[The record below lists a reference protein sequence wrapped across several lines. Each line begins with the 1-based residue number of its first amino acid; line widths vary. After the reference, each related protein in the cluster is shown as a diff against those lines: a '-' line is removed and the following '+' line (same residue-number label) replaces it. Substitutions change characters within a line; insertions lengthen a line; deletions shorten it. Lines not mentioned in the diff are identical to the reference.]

1 LILGF
6 NWGMMA
12 LTIMIKFQNNAL
24 KQLFSELRFSP
35 RVQKLK
41 QLAASEELL
50 AIASPDQVYP
60 FEFICFRITE
70 YRLRTISTEKL
81 IDGEQLIGDLRIF
94 IKSLSRELNLAA
106 SEQAEKV
113 YSIDELCERLSVSSK
128 TIQRWRK
135 KGLTGRIFLFE
146 DGRKRFGFSQSVVD
160 SFIKENDGIAAK
172 AKKFK
177 RMTVSEKSRIIK
189 RAEELVSDSLKSR
202 RKVIEIIASE
212 ISRSPETVRSVLL
225 EQEKTTPQKRI
236 FKKPSG
242 TISPREGAQIYKLRE
257 SGVSIKELMERFNRS
272 RGSIYRI
279 INKRN
284 VRLLKERK
292 IEFVDSDEFGGEGA
306 EEKILT
312 SFHPAISDT
321 GSGLLNREQEV
332 ELFRKYNYLKYC
344 ACQLR
349 AQIKPVNPLATRIKK
364 IEEYLADAE
373 NIKNRIIE
381 ANMPLVVSIANKH
394 AGTGANVADLVS
406 EGNLS
411 LMRAV
416 EKFDYTRG
424 YRFSTYG
431 SWAIAKDFARRI
443 PAETSR
449 LDKPTM
455 GDMSNIQKDMRT
467 ADLTAIAS
475 IEDAHRS
482 LEQLISDNLTERE
495 QYIIRN
501 HFGISASLSRKK
513 ATSLKQ
519 IGVDLGISKERVR
532 QIELVALQKLRHNLS
547 QEEFDLLTG

>member
-1 LILGF
+1 
-6 NWGMMA
+6 MT
-12 LTIMIKFQNNAL
+12 LTIMSQLQNKAL

-35 RVQKLK
+35 RAQKLK
-41 QLAASEELL
+41 QLAAAEELL
-50 AIASPDQVYP
+50 NIACSDQVYP

-70 YRLRTISTEKL
+70 YRLRTISDEKL
-81 IDGEQLIGDLRIF
+81 IDGGQLIGDLRIF
-94 IKSLSRELNLAA
+94 VNSLSRALNLAA
-106 SEQAEKV
+106 ADQAEKV
-113 YSIDELCERLSVSSK
+113 YSIDELSERLSVSCK
-128 TIQRWRK
+128 TIQRWRG

-146 DGRKRFGFSQSVVD
+146 DGRKRLGFLQSAVD
-160 SFIKENDGIAAK
+160 SFMAENNGIADRAE
-172 AKKFK
+172 KFS
-177 RMTVSEKSRIIK
+177 RLRVSEKVQIIK
-189 RAEELVSDSLKSR
+189 RAEELAAGAHISR
-202 RKVIEIIASE
+202 RKIIEIISGE
-212 ISRSPETVRSVLL
+212 FSRSLETIRTLL
-225 EQEKTTPQKRI
+225 VEYEKKLPQKHI
-236 FKKPSG
+236 FKRPSG
-242 TISPREGAQIYKLRE
+242 VISPREGAQIYKLRHG
-257 SGVSIKELMERFNRS
+257 GVSIKELAERFNRT

-284 VRLLKERK
+284 VRALKERK
-292 IEFVDSDEFGGEGA
+292 IEFVDSDEFLAPDA
-306 EEKILT
+306 EQKILG
-312 SFHPAISDT
+312 SFRPAASDT
-321 GSGLLNREQEV
+321 DSGLLNRQQEI

-344 ACQLR
+344 ACLLR
-349 AQIKPVNPLATRIKK
+349 AQIKPANPLATRIKK
-364 IEEYLADAE
+364 IEEYLACAE
-373 NIKNRIIE
+373 TIKNRIIE
-381 ANMPLVVSIANKH
+381 ANMRLVVSIANKH
-394 AGTGANVADLVS
+394 AGTGANIADLIS

-449 LDKPTM
+449 LDKPTT
-455 GDMSNIQKDMRT
+455 GDMSNIQKDMRN
-467 ADLTAIAS
+467 ADLAGIAS

-501 HFGISASLSRKK
+501 HFGIAASVARKK

-519 IGVDLGISKERVR
+519 IGIDLGISKERVR

>member
-1 LILGF
+1 
-6 NWGMMA
+6 M
-12 LTIMIKFQNNAL
+12 
-24 KQLFSELRFSP
+24 
-35 RVQKLK
+35 
-41 QLAASEELL
+41 
-50 AIASPDQVYP
+50 
-60 FEFICFRITE
+60 
-70 YRLRTISTEKL
+70 
-81 IDGEQLIGDLRIF
+81 
-94 IKSLSRELNLAA
+94 
-106 SEQAEKV
+106 
-113 YSIDELCERLSVSSK
+113 
-128 TIQRWRK
+128 
-135 KGLTGRIFLFE
+135 
-146 DGRKRFGFSQSVVD
+146 
-160 SFIKENDGIAAK
+160 
-172 AKKFK
+172 
-177 RMTVSEKSRIIK
+177 
-189 RAEELVSDSLKSR
+189 
-202 RKVIEIIASE
+202 
-212 ISRSPETVRSVLL
+212 SRSPETIRSFLL
-225 EQEKTTPQKRI
+225 EQEKAMPQKRI

-242 TISPREGAQIYKLRE
+242 VISPREGAQIYKLRE

-284 VRLLKERK
+284 VRALKERK
-292 IEFVDSDEFGGEGA
+292 IDFVASDEFEA
-306 EEKILT
+306 EDAEHKILSPLHSAT
-312 SFHPAISDT
+312 GDT

-344 ACQLR
+344 AYQLR

-394 AGTGANVADLVS
+394 AGTGANLADLVS

-416 EKFDYTRG
+416 EKFDYARG

-449 LDKPTM
+449 LDKPTT

-467 ADLTAIAS
+467 ADLTDIAS

-501 HFGISASLSRKK
+501 HFGIAASPARKK

-519 IGVDLGISKERVR
+519 IGLDLGISKERVR